1 MSNPASMKFYPI
13 KGKVILSREERIFP
27 PAETVVQAIQ
37 DHLKKQG
44 LWKVK
49 QETSRS
55 VSFHGWHG
63 HQSGFLRLNTVVGIG
78 ITTISMENSQM
89 VAHYYLRPSFIF
101 TLGTMLPLLIL
112 IMGMSMYRAW
122 FSVDW
127 LFSLAMSA
135 TITFSIIYFP
145 PRIRMKQELKRA
157 FRTVLD
163 RMDEVDVE

>member
-1 MSNPASMKFYPI
+1 
-13 KGKVILSREERIFP
+13 
-27 PAETVVQAIQ
+27 
-37 DHLKKQG
+37 
-44 LWKVK
+44 
-49 QETSRS
+49 
-55 VSFHGWHG
+55 
-63 HQSGFLRLNTVVGIG
+63 
-78 ITTISMENSQM
+78 
-89 VAHYYLRPSFIF
+89 
-101 TLGTMLPLLIL
+101 MLPLLIL
-112 IMGMSMYRAW
+112 IMEMSMYRAW